1 MKYRKRKRILVEE
14 KTTRQ
19 WIEEDQDG
27 DLGLAML
34 ALIYS
39 LGARFKAELES
50 QTLLQRYQERVIL
63 GQGS

>member
-1 MKYRKRKRILVEE
+1 MK
-14 KTTRQ
+14 Q

-27 DLGLAML
+27 DLGLAIL

-50 QTLLQRYQERVIL
+50 QTYYNNTRNE
-63 GQGS
+63 SS